1 MRPCAGNKVMVSDI
15 IAVKG
20 QTRYFPRGIQTGST
34 RTIGK
39 TVRDIDAQ
47 LDAAFKAGSPDA
59 NGFIDMKV
67 DDVIGILE
75 KIKSTYVYGS
85 QHKNTD
91 YKLEPEAQIAL
102 LKHCG
107 KASNGKVWVA
117 RRAGR
122 NASRTKQNG
131 VFTNAPDNGT
141 SDLGPAR
148 AKAIDK
154 PVVMMIRQNG
164 RQFNGW
170 RDTPFYW
177 PVLLT
182 PMTTQSALFAT
193 TAKDNLP

>member
-1 MRPCAGNKVMVSDI
+1 MVSDI
-15 IAVKG
+15 IAVKE
-20 QTRYFPRGIQTGST
+20 QTRYFPRGIQTGGA
-34 RTIGK
+34 RTIGRI
-39 TVRDIDAQ
+39 VMGIDAQ

-59 NGFIDMKV
+59 NGFIEMKV
-67 DDVIGILE
+67 NDVIGILE

-91 YKLEPEAQIAL
+91 YKLEPDAQMAL
-102 LKHCG
+102 LKHCC
-107 KASNGKVWVA
+107 KASGGKVWVA
-117 RRAGR
+117 RRTNR

-131 VFTNAPDNGT
+131 AFTNAPDNGT
-141 SDLGPAR
+141 SDLVPAR

-154 PVVMMIRQNG
+154 PVVMLIRQDG

-193 TAKDNLP
+193 TVKDNLP